1 MKKLEKEYA
10 AMKQKEQEEMVELRV
25 SFGRKLK
32 IFLVLYGFGNTITIF
47 LCPQRLRTENK
58 LLKQRIEILE
68 SESSELANK
77 LIQGQVG
84 RAEEVETTFAL
95 KRELAAVRQHYL
107 EAMKQLETVTQQ
119 YQHLLLVLDETVRLN
134 DK

>member
-1 MKKLEKEYA
+1 MKITENGGDIIHLC
-10 AMKQKEQEEMVELRV
+10 
-25 SFGRKLK
+25 FPNF
-32 IFLVLYGFGNTITIF
+32 FL
-47 LCPQRLRTENK
+47 QRLRTENK
-58 LLKQRIEILE
+58 LLKQRIEVLE

-107 EAMKQLETVTQQ
+107 EAMKQLENVTQQ
-119 YQHLLLVLDETVRLN
+119 YQHLLLVLDETVR
-134 DK
+134 K

>member
-1 MKKLEKEYA
+1 
-10 AMKQKEQEEMVELRV
+10 MVIFIF
-25 SFGRKLK
+25 SFW
-32 IFLVLYGFGNTITIF
+32 
-47 LCPQRLRTENK
+47 QRLRTENK

-95 KRELAAVRQHYL
+95 KRELAAMRQVKFYSNYTFCSPF
-107 EAMKQLETVTQQ
+107 KP
-119 YQHLLLVLDETVRLN
+119 LDP
-134 DK
+134 